1 MQNTAIEVSDLNKSY
16 DRRPVLRGVS
26 FAARRSVAQALGS
39 E

>member
-1 MQNTAIEVSDLNKSY
+1 MQNTAIEVSDLHKSD
-16 DRRPVLRGVS
+16 DRQPVLRGVS